1 MLFLWLSWSIY
12 QQLRAQPDLLE
23 HLHSLRDGMA
33 EHAGLF
39 WIVVVLM
46 VVNWGLETR
55 KWQVLLRGLHHM
67 PFLRAFQAILS
78 GLAFA
83 MNTPNRVGEYGGR
96 VLFVPEGMRLRAVSL
111 TLAGSLAQLL
121 VTMVMGSIGLTV
133 MRPQLLTGIGGA
145 SAGMWIDVFRTIT
158 IVCALAGLLLYF
170 RLGWLV
176 RLLERIPGGGR
187 MIRHVTVM
195 GTLTVSV
202 LLRVMLLSLLRF
214 LVFGIQYIL
223 MLRFLQV
230 EVGWWPGL
238 WMVSVLFLLLA
249 MVPTIALLELGLR
262 WRYSLVLFG
271 IFSPDAVAIYAAAT
285 GIWLVNLVLPAM
297 AGSLF
302 IIGVRVFRG
311 AS

>member
-1 MLFLWLSWSIY
+1 
-12 QQLRAQPDLLE
+12 
-23 HLHSLRDGMA
+23 
-33 EHAGLF
+33 
-39 WIVVVLM
+39 M

-55 KWQVLLRGLHHM
+55 KWQVLLRGLVHM
-67 PFLRAFQAILS
+67 PFPRAFQAILS

-121 VTMVMGSIGLTV
+121 VTMVMGSIGLTLL
-133 MRPQLLTGIGGA
+133 RQQLVAGIGNA

-158 IVCALAGLLLYF
+158 AVCAVLGMALYF

-176 RLLERIPGGGR
+176 RLLDRIPGSGR
-187 MIRHVTVM
+187 VTRHVMVM

-202 LLRVMLLSLLRF
+202 LLRVLLLSVLRF

-230 EVGWWPGL
+230 NVGWWSGF

-271 IFSPDAVAIYAAAT
+271 MFSTDAVAIYASAT
-285 GIWLVNLVLPAM
+285 GIWLVNLVIPAL

-302 IIGVRVFRG
+302 IIGVRVFRERKE
-311 AS
+311 

>member
-1 MLFLWLSWSIY
+1 MSWSIY
-12 QQLRAQPDLLE
+12 GQIRSQPDLGA
-23 HLHSLRDGMA
+23 HLHSLRGAMA
-33 EHAGLF
+33 RNASLF
-39 WIVVVLM
+39 WAVVALM

-55 KWQVLLRGLHHM
+55 KWQVLLRELVHM
-67 PFLRAFQAILS
+67 PFFRAFKAILS

-96 VLFVPEGMRLRAVSL
+96 VLYVPEGMRLRAVSL

-121 VTMVMGSIGLTV
+121 VTMVMGSIGLTLL
-133 MRPQLLTGIGGA
+133 RQQLVTGIGNT

-158 IVCALAGLLLYF
+158 AVCALLGMMLYF

-176 RLLERIPGGGR
+176 RMLDRIPGSGR
-187 MIRHVTVM
+187 VTHHVRIM
-195 GTLTVSV
+195 GSLTVSV
-202 LLRVMLLSLLRF
+202 LLRVLSLSVLRF

-223 MLRFLQV
+223 MLQFLQV
-230 EVGWWPGL
+230 NAAWWPGF

-271 IFSPDAVAIYAAAT
+271 VFSPDTLAIYAAAT
-285 GIWLVNLVLPAM
+285 GIWLVNLVVPAL

-302 IIGVRVFRG
+302 IIGVRVFRDRKD
-311 AS
+311 